1 MRATDYP
8 TAAAQLDDHLA
19 RCETCR
25 SGQACGEGDDY
36 AEAEYRAHAQMRRD
50 SDGNERGRLV
60 R

>member
-1 MRATDYP
+1 MRTVEYA

-19 RCETCR
+19 RCESCR
-25 SGQACGEGDDY
+25 NGQACGEGDDY

-50 SDGNERGRLV
+50 GDGNDRGRHV